1 MSPLTLN
8 ASRKMGAPLLYCSI
22 NDTLINRNV
31 YCQSMFTKLINV
43 FDSTSVQVYN
53 PLLWNLIRI
62 LCVAKIIIIII
73 TLGYMQITFASFS
86 RLHFTGVVDTVTV
99 AYVSNFCRI
108 LHTKNYY
115 NRFVFKDTSLLV
127 SSGTNCLNLFQPIL
141 ILASTAASASPSTLN
156 MSPR

>member
-86 RLHFTGVVDTVTV
+86 RLHFTGVADTVIV
-99 AYVSNFCRI
+99 AYVSNFFRI

-115 NRFVFKDTSLLV
+115 NRFVFNWVIKNKNVITFFETRSR
-127 SSGTNCLNLFQPIL
+127 SHSTEANNAMSIL
-141 ILASTAASASPSTLN
+141 I
-156 MSPR
+156 